1 MSPLPTVHAMTSL
14 PNRHL
19 RSPAIC
25 IALLLGL
32 AACGSSDSSSDDASD
47 TSATSEAVDESPVE
61 TVVEPAAEPVVEAEP
76 EPEPSV
82 DTSTDTGSEPVPE
95 AASTGGGDVS
105 ISFDDGRS
113 WTLDATFCAFDAGA
127 TGPAAA
133 IVNIAGQNDDGAEI
147 VVLDA
152 WPLDGSTENGTSFI
166 ANFVDEDENLYLM
179 TNGSA
184 TMSGDAVEVT
194 ADYYTD
200 VFYEEGQTPDGSI
213 VVSCQP

>member
-1 MSPLPTVHAMTSL
+1 M
-14 PNRHL
+14 
-19 RSPAIC
+19 
-25 IALLLGL
+25 LGV

-47 TSATSEAVDESPVE
+47 TSQAPDAVDESPVE
-61 TVVEPAAEPVVEAEP
+61 TAVESSAESIVDDEP
-76 EPEPSV
+76 ELTV
-82 DTSTDTGSEPVPE
+82 GTSSDSGSEPAPE

-105 ISFDDGRS
+105 VSLDDGQS
-113 WTLDATFCAFDAGA
+113 WTLDATFCAFDADA

-133 IVNIAGQNDDGAEI
+133 IVNIGGQNDDGADV

-152 WPLDGSTENGTSFI
+152 WPLDGNTENGTSFI

>member
-1 MSPLPTVHAMTSL
+1 MPPLPTVPAMTSL

-19 RSPAIC
+19 RSTAIC
-25 IALLLGL
+25 VALLLGL
-32 AACGSSDSSSDDASD
+32 AACGSSDSSFDDASD
-47 TSATSEAVDESPVE
+47 TNATSEAVDESPVE

-76 EPEPSV
+76 EPSA
-82 DTSTDTGSEPVPE
+82 DTSTDTGSEPAPE
-95 AASTGGGDVS
+95 AASTGGGDVAVS
-105 ISFDDGRS
+105 LDDGRS
-113 WTLDATFCAFDAGA
+113 WTLDATFCAFDADA

-133 IVNIAGQNDDGAEI
+133 IVNIAGQNDDGAEVNI
-147 VVLDA
+147 LEA
-152 WPLDGSTENGTSFI
+152 WPFDGSTENGPSFI
-166 ANFVDEDENLYLM
+166 ANFVDEDENLYVM

-194 ADYYTD
+194 ASYYTD

>member
-1 MSPLPTVHAMTSL
+1 M
-14 PNRHL
+14 
-19 RSPAIC
+19 
-25 IALLLGL
+25 LGV
-32 AACGSSDSSSDDASD
+32 AACGSSNSSSDDASN
-47 TSATSEAVDESPVE
+47 TSQAPGAVEESPVE
-61 TVVEPAAEPVVEAEP
+61 TAVEPSAESIVEDEP
-76 EPEPSV
+76 ELTV
-82 DTSTDTGSEPVPE
+82 GTSTGGGSEPAPE

-105 ISFDDGRS
+105 VSLDDGQS
-113 WTLDATFCAFDAGA
+113 WTLDATFCAFDADA

-133 IVNIAGQNDDGAEI
+133 IVNIDGQNDDGAEV

-152 WPLDGSTENGTSFI
+152 WPLDGNTENGTSLI